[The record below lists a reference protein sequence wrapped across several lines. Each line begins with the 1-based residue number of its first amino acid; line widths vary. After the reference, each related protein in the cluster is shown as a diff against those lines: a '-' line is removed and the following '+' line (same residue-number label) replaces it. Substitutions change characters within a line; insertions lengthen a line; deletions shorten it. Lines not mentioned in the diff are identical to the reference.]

1 MNTPTD
7 IEPAAPPALGLA
19 VVLAAGAGS
28 RMGHRPKGLLH
39 INGQALIQRTL
50 AHLRGAGI
58 QDVVVVLGEH
68 HDALAPLLQSLGVA
82 TVFNPQAMAQGI
94 ASSQRL
100 GLAQMQASHPWVM
113 MALAD
118 QPLLQA
124 SDVRALIDAFENR
137 PTGMQA
143 LYPQVNGQPGNPV
156 LFSHTAVAEIL
167 STPSDMACKA
177 WRQTQS
183 ARVLAW
189 PSNHLGYVTDLDTP
203 QDIEKLQLETGWTC
217 TWPAG
222 S

>member
-1 MNTPTD
+1 MNTPLHL
-7 IEPAAPPALGLA
+7 EAVAPSAMGLA

-50 AHLRGAGI
+50 ALLREAGI
-58 QDVVVVLGEH
+58 ADLVVVLGEH

-82 TVFNPQAMAQGI
+82 TVFNPQAMALGI

-124 SDVRALIDAFENR
+124 RDVRVLIDAFANR
-137 PTGMQA
+137 PPGMQA
-143 LYPQVNGQPGNPV
+143 LYPLVNGQPGNPV
-156 LFSHTAVAEIL
+156 LFSRMAVAEIL

-177 WRQTQS
+177 WRQAQS

-189 PSNHLGYVTDLDTP
+189 PSDHLGYVTDLDTP
-203 QDIEKLQLETGWTC
+203 QDIEKLQQETGWTC
-217 TWPAG
+217 TWPIG

>member
-1 MNTPTD
+1 MQARGGGGD
-7 IEPAAPPALGLA
+7 IADHASRENEGL
-19 VVLAAGAGS
+19 GAGVGVIYVGE
-28 RMGHRPKGLLH
+28 RRFAEGE
-39 INGQALIQRTL
+39 
-50 AHLRGAGI
+50 
-58 QDVVVVLGEH
+58 VVVLGEH

-82 TVFNPQAMAQGI
+82 TVFNPQAMALGI

-124 SDVRALIDAFENR
+124 SDVRALIDAFENK
-137 PTGMQA
+137 PPGMQA

-156 LFSHTAVAEIL
+156 LFSRKAVAEIL
-167 STPSDMACKA
+167 STPSDFACKA
-177 WRQTQS
+177 WRQAQS

-203 QDIEKLQLETGWTC
+203 QDLDQLRASTGWDC
-217 TWPAG
+217 QWPRTDGPELA
-222 S
+222 